1 MINKFLRMKP
11 LLNISR
17 REQMFLMLGGCF
29 VLVFLIFLLLV
40 EPVFQ
45 KREQLG
51 NKITEKRQDLVEMKV
66 MRRELQ
72 QLRSRSE
79 KAEQLFSQRQEDF
92 TLFSFMDRLAGQTG
106 IKDNISYMKPGSSRD
121 ESSDLKT
128 ASVELKI
135 EDVTLE
141 QLISY
146 LYKVETSKSMVRIE
160 RLSVSGS
167 GEGESLLSVVMHAKT
182 YET

>member
-1 MINKFLRMKP
+1 MIHKLMRMIP
-11 LLNISR
+11 LNISR
-17 REQMFLMLGGCF
+17 REQMFLVLGGCF
-29 VLVFLIFLLLV
+29 VLVFLVFLLLI

-51 NKITEKRQDLVEMKV
+51 SKITEKRQDLAEMKL

-79 KAEQLFSQRQEDF
+79 EAEQRFSQRPEDF
-92 TLFSFMDRLAGQTG
+92 TLFSFMDRLAGETG

-121 ESSDLKT
+121 ESSGLKT
-128 ASVELKI
+128 VSVELKI

-141 QLISY
+141 QLTSY
-146 LYKVETSKSMVRIE
+146 LYQIETSNSMVRIE
-160 RLSVSGS
+160 KLSISRQ
-167 GEGESLLSVVMHAKT
+167 GEEESLLSVVMQAKT

>member
-1 MINKFLRMKP
+1 MIHKLMRMIP
-11 LLNISR
+11 LNISR
-17 REQMFLMLGGCF
+17 REQMFLVLGGCF
-29 VLVFLIFLLLV
+29 VLVFLVFLLLI

-51 NKITEKRQDLVEMKV
+51 SKITEKRQDLAEMKL

-79 KAEQLFSQRQEDF
+79 EAEQRFSRRPEDF
-92 TLFSFMDRLAGQTG
+92 TLFSFMDRLAGETG

-121 ESSDLKT
+121 ESSGLKT
-128 ASVELKI
+128 VSVELKI

-141 QLISY
+141 QLTSY
-146 LYKVETSKSMVRIE
+146 LYQIETSNSMVRIE
-160 RLSVSGS
+160 KLSISRQ
-167 GEGESLLSVVMHAKT
+167 GEEESLLSVVMQAKT